1 MTIHHSVA
9 GLSQVGRS
17 IKRTPG
23 IQSRIVDGEVM
34 PMTTNDI
41 LPDVLIPNLKLV
53 ICGSAVSTQSSQAGS
68 YYAGKGNKF
77 WQILHE
83 TGLTD
88 RLLLTSQY
96 RELLHYQSGLTDVAK
111 KAAGVDAQI
120 QQDDYDAAA
129 FAARMEHFK
138 PRIICFNGKK
148 AAAVFRSWQ
157 HGRSVKTNEFDYGV
171 YPQPTLQYAPIL
183 FVAPST
189 SAAAQASWNPEH
201 WHQLAELVRRLP

>member
-9 GLSQVGRS
+9 GLSQVNRS

-23 IQSRIVDGEVM
+23 IEGRIVNDEVM

-68 YYAGKGNKF
+68 YYAGQNNKF
-77 WQILHE
+77 WRILHE
-83 TGLTD
+83 TGLTA
-88 RLLLTSQY
+88 RLIHTAEY
-96 RELLHYQSGLTDVAK
+96 RELQHYGIGLTDVAK
-111 KAAGVDAQI
+111 KVAGVDAHI
-120 QQDDYDAAA
+120 QHDDYDAAA
-129 FAARMEHFK
+129 FAQRMERFQ

-157 HGRSVKTNEFDYGV
+157 IGRTVKTKEIGYGV
-171 YPQPTLQYAPIL
+171 LPQPTFQYAPIL

-189 SAAAQASWNPEH
+189 SAAAEVYWNAEH
-201 WHQLAELVRRLP
+201 WHQLAHQLRYLT

>member
-1 MTIHHSVA
+1 MS
-9 GLSQVGRS
+9 
-17 IKRTPG
+17 
-23 IQSRIVDGEVM
+23 
-34 PMTTNDI
+34 TNDI

-68 YYAGKGNKF
+68 YYAGQNNKF
-77 WQILHE
+77 WRILHE

-88 RLLLTSQY
+88 RLIHTADYNSLLGY
-96 RELLHYQSGLTDVAK
+96 GIGLTDVAK
-111 KAAGVDAQI
+111 KAAGVDAHI
-120 QQDDYDAAA
+120 QHDDYDAAA

-157 HGRSVKTNEFDYGV
+157 HGRIVKTKELDYGIC
-171 YPQPTLQYAPIL
+171 PQPTLQYAPIL

-189 SAAAQASWNPEH
+189 SAAAQASWNPAH
-201 WHQLAELVRRLP
+201 WHQLAEQVRRLL

>member
-1 MTIHHSVA
+1 M
-9 GLSQVGRS
+9 
-17 IKRTPG
+17 KRTPAN
-23 IQSRIVDGEVM
+23 QSRIVNGEGM
-34 PMTTNDI
+34 PVTTNDI
-41 LPDVLIPNLKLV
+41 LPDLLIPNLKLV

-96 RELLHYQSGLTDVAK
+96 RELLHYQIGLTDVAK

-129 FAARMEHFK
+129 FEERMEHFK

-157 HGRSVKTNEFDYGV
+157 HSRTVKTNEIGYGV
-171 YPQPTLQYAPIL
+171 LPQPTLQYAPIL

-189 SAAAQASWNPEH
+189 SAAAGVSWNAEH
-201 WHQLAELVRRLP
+201 WHQLTHQVRYLT

>member
-1 MTIHHSVA
+1 
-9 GLSQVGRS
+9 
-17 IKRTPG
+17 
-23 IQSRIVDGEVM
+23 
-34 PMTTNDI
+34 MTTNDI

-68 YYAGKGNKF
+68 YYAGQGNKF
-77 WQILHE
+77 WKILHE

-96 RELLHYQSGLTDVAK
+96 RELLHYQIGLTDVAK

-129 FAARMEHFK
+129 FAERMEHFK

-148 AAAVFRSWQ
+148 AAAVFRSRQ
-157 HGRSVKTNEFDYGV
+157 HNRTVKTNEIGYGV
-171 YPQPTLQYAPIL
+171 LPQPTLQYSPIL

-189 SAAAQASWNPEH
+189 SAAAQTYWDPEF
-201 WHQLAELVRRLP
+201 WHQLAEQVRRLP

>member
-1 MTIHHSVA
+1 MSTS
-9 GLSQVGRS
+9 
-17 IKRTPG
+17 
-23 IQSRIVDGEVM
+23 
-34 PMTTNDI
+34 DI
-41 LPDVLIPNLKLV
+41 LPDVLAPNLKLV
-53 ICGSAVSTQSSQAGS
+53 ICGSAVSKQSNLAGS
-68 YYAGKGNKF
+68 YYAGQGNKF
-77 WQILHE
+77 WQILCD
-83 TGLTD
+83 TRLTD
-88 RLLLTSQY
+88 RLLRTSEY
-96 RELLHYQSGLTDVAK
+96 RRLLDYGIGLTDVAK

-189 SAAAQASWNPEH
+189 SAAAQASWNPED

>member
-1 MTIHHSVA
+1 MTIHHSAA
-9 GLSQVGRS
+9 GLSQVNRS

-23 IQSRIVDGEVM
+23 IEGRIVNDEVM

-68 YYAGKGNKF
+68 YYAGQGNKF
-77 WQILHE
+77 WKILHE

-96 RELLHYQSGLTDVAK
+96 RELLHYQIGLTDVAK
-111 KAAGVDAQI
+111 KAVGVDAQI
-120 QQDDYDAAA
+120 QRDDYDAAA
-129 FAARMEHFK
+129 FAAKMEHFK
-138 PRIICFNGKK
+138 PRVICFNGKK

-157 HGRSVKTNEFDYGV
+157 IARTVKTKEIGYGV
-171 YPQPTLQYAPIL
+171 LPQPTFQYAPIL

-189 SAAAQASWNPEH
+189 SAAAGVSWNAEH
-201 WHQLAELVRRLP
+201 WHQLAHQVRYLT